1 MSQAPGY
8 RCLFLSQYLLA
19 MTPSRPYLLRALHE
33 WIVDNGLTP
42 HILVDAATEGAR
54 LPLEYAE
61 NGKIVFNVS
70 PRAVK
75 FLQMRND
82 AVEFEA
88 RFGGAPMHVL
98 VPIAGVLAVYAREN
112 GKGMVF
118 SEEDGG
124 GDQPPPS
131 GGPDGGDEKK
141 SKRPALRVV
150 K

>member
-1 MSQAPGY
+1 MAGACPQLASI
-8 RCLFLSQYLLA
+8 A

-42 HILVDAATEGAR
+42 HILVDAAAEGAR
-54 LPLEYAE
+54 VPVDYAE
-61 NGKIVFNVS
+61 NGRIVFNVS

-88 RFGGAPMHVL
+88 RFGGSPMHVFIP
-98 VPIAGVLAVYAREN
+98 VKGILAVYAREN

-124 GDQPPPS
+124 GDEPPPS
-131 GGPDGGDEKK
+131 DGQGGGEENK